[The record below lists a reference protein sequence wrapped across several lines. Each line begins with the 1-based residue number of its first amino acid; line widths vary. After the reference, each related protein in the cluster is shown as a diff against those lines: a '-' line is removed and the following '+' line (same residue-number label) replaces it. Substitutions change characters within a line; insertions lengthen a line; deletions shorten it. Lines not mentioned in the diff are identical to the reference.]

1 MKSDDAVSPVVAMML
16 ILAVVV
22 ICVSIIS
29 ATYVPDL
36 KENAEI
42 MHSREVK
49 EKFLEFASDM
59 ENIYANARSGVHS
72 YIIPL
77 GGGDIFLSP
86 SRSSGSLSVEI
97 NDEEPFGKIQINE
110 DTFLLNDIKIT
121 YVPILSFWENQG
133 YKYEKG
139 VVYVTKGDIEVP
151 AQANSEERNDDRIRE
166 ILKKME
172 PELIKE
178 IWVNDIHGGTYK
190 KRYYAMNIIILKAGN
205 NYISGS
211 SDALLK
217 IETEK
222 ELRSYEI
229 QPGSSITIQG
239 INEYTSCLTNPTDY
253 NPAEV
258 TVTIITAT
266 VSVA

>member
-1 MKSDDAVSPVVAMML
+1 
-16 ILAVVV
+16 
-22 ICVSIIS
+22 
-29 ATYVPDL
+29 
-36 KENAEI
+36 
-42 MHSREVK
+42 
-49 EKFLEFASDM
+49 
-59 ENIYANARSGVHS
+59 
-72 YIIPL
+72 
-77 GGGDIFLSP
+77 
-86 SRSSGSLSVEI
+86 
-97 NDEEPFGKIQINE
+97 
-110 DTFLLNDIKIT
+110 
-121 YVPILSFWENQG
+121 
-133 YKYEKG
+133 
-139 VVYVTKGDIEVP
+139 
-151 AQANSEERNDDRIRE
+151 
-166 ILKKME
+166 ME

-205 NYISGS
+205 NYVSGS

-229 QPGSSITIQG
+229 QPGNSITIQG
-239 INEYTSCLTNPTDY
+239 INEYTSCLTNPADY

>member
-22 ICVSIIS
+22 ICVSMIA

-72 YIIPL
+72 YVIPL

-97 NDEEPFGKIQINE
+97 NDEEPFGK
-110 DTFLLNDIKIT
+110 
-121 YVPILSFWENQG
+121 
-133 YKYEKG
+133 
-139 VVYVTKGDIEVP
+139 
-151 AQANSEERNDDRIRE
+151 
-166 ILKKME
+166 
-172 PELIKE
+172 
-178 IWVNDIHGGTYK
+178 
-190 KRYYAMNIIILKAGN
+190 
-205 NYISGS
+205 
-211 SDALLK
+211 
-217 IETEK
+217 
-222 ELRSYEI
+222 
-229 QPGSSITIQG
+229 
-239 INEYTSCLTNPTDY
+239 
-253 NPAEV
+253 
-258 TVTIITAT
+258 
-266 VSVA
+266 